1 MSPGPR
7 LGRRTTLDERLRAL
21 ETARVLGEGRSPEAD
36 GERRAA
42 IVRSAA
48 ERRARSS
55 EHTVV
60 GVFGATG
67 SGKSSLFNAVVG
79 EPLARTHVTRPTT
92 SEPLAAVWRPEGAAE
107 LLDWLDVR
115 DRRTPAAP
123 FAGDDALPL
132 ILLDL
137 PDFDSVALEHRE
149 IATRLAG
156 QVDVLIWVVDPQKYA
171 DATLHRDFIAPLAEH
186 AAVTAVVLNQIDLL
200 PRAELPA
207 VLRSLTELVRADGL
221 GKVRVLAASAATG
234 EGVDEV
240 RALIARFAR
249 DRAAAS
255 ARLEADA
262 RGAARGLLA
271 GGAESSGELVVAG
284 SDGGGQASQ
293 RLVREVGAASGIDTV
308 ASAVA
313 ASYRKRAG
321 QATGWPLT
329 SWLLRLRPD
338 PLRRL
343 RLGDTTRAAEQRG
356 RDAELHRTSLPPLT
370 AGQRAGIGRAV
381 RDYVDRAGAG
391 LPEGWQAALRG
402 RAAESIDALPDELD
416 RAIARTDLG
425 ARGSWWWVLV
435 AVVQWIALLA
445 AIVGV
450 GWYLAVWA
458 LPMLG
463 LPRPEIT
470 LVEGWPVPGLLIA
483 LGVLLGI
490 LLGLIVAAVSAGVA
504 GARRRRARRRMLRE
518 IEGVVRAQVVEPVA
532 AERER
537 AEEFARALRTAAE

>member
-1 MSPGPR
+1 MS
-7 LGRRTTLDERLRAL
+7 RRRAL
-21 ETARVLGEGRSPEAD
+21 DDRLHALERARALGEGRIADADAEALD
-36 GERRAA
+36 A

-60 GVFGATG
+60 GFFGATG

-107 LLDWLDVR
+107 LLDWLEVR
-115 DRRTPAAP
+115 DRRTPAP
-123 FAGDDALPL
+123 FAGDDSLPL

-156 QVDVLIWVVDPQKYA
+156 QVDVLVWVVDPQKYA

-200 PRAELPA
+200 PRAEVPA
-207 VLRSLTELVRADGL
+207 VVRSLTELVRADGL
-221 GKVRVLAASAATG
+221 GRVRVLPASAVTG

-262 RGAARGLLA
+262 RGAARRLLA
-271 GGAESSGELVVAG
+271 GGADAEAG
-284 SDGGGQASQ
+284 SGGLVIAGAEASGRDAQ
-293 RLVREVGAASGIDTV
+293 RLVRDVGAASGIDTV
-308 ASAVA
+308 AQAVA

-343 RLGDTTRAAEQRG
+343 RLGDTTRAAERRG
-356 RDAELHRTSLPPLT
+356 RDAELHRTSLPPLS

-381 RDYVDRAGAG
+381 RDYVDRAAEG
-391 LPEGWQAALRG
+391 LPDGWQAALRA
-402 RAAESIDALPDELD
+402 RSADSIEALPDELD

-425 ARGSWWWVLV
+425 ARGSWWW
-435 AVVQWIALLA
+435 AVIAIVQWVALLA

-458 LPMLG
+458 LPLLG
-463 LPRPEIT
+463 LPPLEIT

-483 LGVLLGI
+483 LGALLGI
-490 LLGLIVAAVSAGVA
+490 LLGLVVAAVSGAVAAG
-504 GARRRRARRRMLRE
+504 RRRRARRRMLRE
-518 IEGVVRAQVVEPVA
+518 IDGVVRTQVVEPVA

-537 AEEFARALRTAAE
+537 AREFVAALEVAAG